1 MFLTRDIEFMTTYPT
16 VGGHPEEKTLLMV
29 ARDKELGRVPI
40 YAPRVIHKNITME
53 QKCETA
59 QYRDFHRNI
68 VVGEFVTNRSMTI
81 NGELWV
87 LPEDDKDTFFSIHT
101 LDKSPARRVKKE
113 EIEKLFG
120 CVIDG

>member
-1 MFLTRDIEFMTTYPT
+1 MFLTRDIEFMATYPT
-16 VGGHPEEKTLLMV
+16 VGGRPEEKTLLMI
-29 ARDKELGRVPI
+29 ARDNELGRVLV

-53 QKCETA
+53 QECCRKE
-59 QYRDFHRNI
+59 YRTHNDI
-68 VVGEFVTNRSMTI
+68 ILGEYVTNRSLTI

-101 LDKSPARRVKKE
+101 LDKSPARHVKKE

>member
-16 VGGHPEEKTLLMV
+16 VGGRPEEKTLLVV
-29 ARDKELGRVPI
+29 ARDKELGRVLL
-40 YAPRVIHKNITME
+40 YAPRVINKNVTME
-53 QKCETA
+53 QECCRAE
-59 QYRDFHRNI
+59 YRGHHDI
-68 VVGEFVTNRSMTI
+68 VLGEYITSRSLTI

-101 LDKSPARRVKKE
+101 LDKSPARHVKKE

-120 CVIDG
+120 CIIDG

>member
-16 VGGHPEEKTLLMV
+16 VGGRPEEKTLLMI
-29 ARDKELGRVPI
+29 ARDNELGRVLV
-40 YAPRVIHKNITME
+40 YAPRVIHKNIAME
-53 QKCETA
+53 QECCRKE
-59 QYRDFHRNI
+59 YRTHNDI
-68 VVGEFVTNRSMTI
+68 VLGEYITNRSLTI

-101 LDKSPARRVKKE
+101 LDKSPARHVKKE